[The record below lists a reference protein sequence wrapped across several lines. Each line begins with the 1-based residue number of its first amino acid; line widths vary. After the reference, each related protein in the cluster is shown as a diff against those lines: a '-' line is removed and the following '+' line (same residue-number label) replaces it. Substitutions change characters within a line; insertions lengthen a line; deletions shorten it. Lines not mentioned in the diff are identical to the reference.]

1 MHINACASS
10 VDNLHLTSPAVSLL
24 SARGCSEMGEPE
36 QRFSS
41 TCSRTEKLLPAWA
54 TMCGSCAHPDQS
66 PLLARAAL
74 LRNDLW
80 VRTSTAILLFFILGG
95 VAIHDCLLSTIGS
108 LEMAIAKIVYDR
120 MN

>member
-1 MHINACASS
+1 
-10 VDNLHLTSPAVSLL
+10 
-24 SARGCSEMGEPE
+24 MGEPE

-95 VAIHDCLLSTIGS
+95 VAIHDCLLSDVRPCAGET
-108 LEMAIAKIVYDR
+108 LK
-120 MN
+120 

>member
-1 MHINACASS
+1 
-10 VDNLHLTSPAVSLL
+10 
-24 SARGCSEMGEPE
+24 MGEPE

-95 VAIHDCLLSTIGS
+95 VAIHDCLLSSIS
-108 LEMAIAKIVYDR
+108 LERAGQRIQIVARKRLRYSGIFG
-120 MN
+120 